1 MMGIK
6 NSAKNGVNPE
16 KIRVIKD
23 WLI

>member
-1 MMGIK
+1 MGIK